1 MIKVER
7 LRKKL
12 ILIEVVVLVMA
23 IFLMIFGVGLKVLRN
38 EVQDQNRIIKQLESN
53 INK

>member
-12 ILIEVVVLVMA
+12 ILIEVVVLGMA

-38 EVQDQNRIIKQLESN
+38 EVQDQNVIIKQLESN

>member
-1 MIKVER
+1 MIKEER

-12 ILIEVVVLVMA
+12 ILIEVIVLVMA

-38 EVQDQNRIIKQLESN
+38 EVQDQNVIIKQLETK

>member
-12 ILIEVVVLVMA
+12 ILIEVIVLVMA

-38 EVQDQNRIIKQLESN
+38 EVQDQNVIIKQLESN